1 MRNAFV
7 LLFLLLFNVGFSQ
20 QARQYSFT
28 HYSIT
33 NGLTSNIIS
42 SVVQDD
48 DGYLWIASAN
58 GLQRFDGKSFITFRA
73 SKSKKGGLP
82 DDNIT
87 GVYKDRKGK
96 LWLTFSTNEVGIF
109 DTRTFVFEK
118 VAVSR
123 KPEKEYRGKYF
134 LESPEGNLLLI
145 YIKGGI
151 YKFDAGMQAFVQDRD
166 LIKVPPGW
174 VPESVK
180 WDSYRKK
187 YWIIGEKGIA
197 LFNPANRKLSY
208 NKNNE
213 ENEPVIDKLSH
224 ETYLYGI
231 TPLKNGDLI
240 FAKWPPVTG
249 APSVFH
255 YSRGANS
262 YQSFYL
268 NNKVGLGYIEINGII
283 QQRAGRVWVF
293 GYPFLVEW
301 NIERDNLKLIPNEYR
316 NEQSLKYDYIHSAY
330 EDKQN
335 NLWLCTDNGLF
346 QFNPDAQ
353 VFNSYSL
360 LRENQKEIKEVPI
373 RTVVEVGE
381 HIYVGTWGNG
391 LYIYD
396 KKMNPVP
403 IPSSLLSEAKAG
415 ISIWDMLVHSKT
427 GKIWMVYQG
436 GKVLVYDPVKNT
448 NVQWLPEIFDQ
459 RTIRQI
465 EEDHLGNLWFGNQGG
480 KYVKWDYKAS
490 GGDHKKGYKVVFESR
505 FPHKMFV
512 DKQGYLWVATFGG
525 GLLKVDPST
534 EKIVTKFSDDAPE
547 GFKLSNSV
555 PLDVFQYNDSIVIAI
570 TNCVNLINT
579 KTNKI
584 DIIDTEDGL
593 PSMLPQTGAVDKD
606 GILWLGMLNG
616 ICRANLQKKT
626 FIMYDRRDG
635 IAHDKFTLNGGNYL
649 SDGRM
654 FFATNHDMVVFD
666 PERVAKS
673 VMPVMPVLTSFKQGA
688 KTMLVDSLF
697 REQRLVLPHDK
708 NSISIEYGSLQFT
721 GQNTLHYFYK
731 LENLDKD
738 WIHTEA
744 GTPAIYNYLPPGE
757 YVFKVKTENAD
768 GVTSPELSSFTIVI
782 RPPFWKTWWFY
793 GLVILAVI
801 LILYLIDIERVKKQ
815 KALQSVRTQ
824 IAGNLH
830 REVNDTLNNINVLS
844 EIAKIKADKNIEQS
858 KEFIDQISDKSKYM
872 IEAMDDMLW
881 SIDPVND
888 NMRKT
893 ILRIR
898 ELTEGLMNAYSCD
911 IDLIIDHKVEKLE
924 LDMKQRHDFI
934 FFYKEAV
941 SFLLQRIRCQQVFVN
956 ISQKK
961 SKLLMEILTECDE
974 RANLKAVLGKVVK
987 QRAESLGANVEI
999 MSDRKTLS
1007 LVLQIDL

>member
-1 MRNAFV
+1 KLNIENQEFV
-7 LLFLLLFNVGFSQ
+7 N
-20 QARQYSFT
+20 
-28 HYSIT
+28 
-33 NGLTSNIIS
+33 
-42 SVVQDD
+42 D
-48 DGYLWIASAN
+48 
-58 GLQRFDGKSFITFRA
+58 K
-73 SKSKKGGLP
+73 
-82 DDNIT
+82 
-87 GVYKDRKGK
+87 
-96 LWLTFSTNEVGIF
+96 
-109 DTRTFVFEK
+109 
-118 VAVSR
+118 
-123 KPEKEYRGKYF
+123 
-134 LESPEGNLLLI
+134 
-145 YIKGGI
+145 
-151 YKFDAGMQAFVQDRD
+151 D
-166 LIKVPPGW
+166 LIKAPPGW
-174 VPESVK
+174 IPESVK
-180 WDSYRKK
+180 WDAFRKK
-187 YWIIGEKGIA
+187 YWIVSEKGIA
-197 LFNPANRKLSY
+197 LFNPVNGKVSY
-208 NKNNE
+208 KENNE
-213 ENEPVIDKLSH
+213 ENDPVISKLTN

-231 TPLKNGDLI
+231 TPLNNGDLI
-240 FAKWPPVTG
+240 FAKWPPTTG

-255 YSRGANS
+255 YSRGSNTMK
-262 YQSFYL
+262 SFYL
-268 NNKVGLGYIEINGII
+268 NNKVGLGYIEINGIL
-283 QQRAGRVWVF
+283 QQRGGRVWVF
-293 GYPFLVEW
+293 GHPFLVEW
-301 NIERDNLKLIPNEYR
+301 NIERDIMKLIPNEYR
-316 NEQSLKYDYIHSAY
+316 NEQSLKHDYIHSVF

-346 QFNPDAQ
+346 LFNPDAQ
-353 VFNSYSL
+353 VFNTYSL

-373 RTVVEVGE
+373 RTVLEVGD
-381 HIYVGTWGNG
+381 HIYVGTWGSG

-396 KKMNPVP
+396 KKLNPVP
-403 IPSSLLSEAKAG
+403 IPSSLLSETKAG
-415 ISIWDMLVHSKT
+415 ISIWDMHVHSKT

-436 GKVLVYDPVKNT
+436 GKILVYDPIKNT
-448 NVQWLPEIFDQ
+448 KVEWLPEIFEQ
-459 RTIRQI
+459 RTIRHV
-465 EEDHLGNLWFGNQGG
+465 EEDQMGNLWFGNQGG
-480 KYVKWDYKAS
+480 RYVKWDYKVS
-490 GGDHKKGYKVVFESR
+490 GGDYKKGFKVVFESR
-505 FPHKMFV
+505 FPNKMFV
-512 DKQGYLWVATFGG
+512 DKQGYLWVATFGE
-525 GLLKVDPST
+525 GLLKVNPST
-534 EKIVTKFSDDAPE
+534 EKIVRRFSDDAPDR
-547 GFKLSNSV
+547 FKLSNSV
-555 PLDVFQYNDSIVIAI
+555 PLDVFQYNDSIIIAI
-570 TNCVNLINT
+570 TNCINLINT
-579 KTNKI
+579 RTNEI
-584 DIIDTEDGL
+584 EIVDTEDGL
-593 PSMLPQTGAVDKD
+593 PSLVAQTGAVDKN

-616 ICRANLQKKT
+616 ICRVNLQKKT

-635 IAHDKFTLNGGNYL
+635 ISHDKFTLNGGNYL

-673 VMPVMPVLTSFKQGA
+673 VKPVMPVITSFKQGT

-738 WIHTEA
+738 WIHTES

-768 GVTSPELSSFTIVI
+768 GVTSAELNSFTIVV

-830 REVNDTLNNINVLS
+830 REVNATLNNINVLS

-898 ELTEGLMNAYSCD
+898 ELTEGLMNAYNCD

-934 FFYKEAV
+934 FFYKEAI
-941 SFLLQRIRCQQVFVN
+941 SFLLQRIRCHQVFVN
-956 ISQKK
+956 ISQRKT
-961 SKLLMEILTECDE
+961 KLLMEILTECDE
-974 RANLKAVLGKVVK
+974 RANLKAVLSKVVK

-999 MSDRKTLS
+999 MSDKKTLS
-1007 LVLQIDL
+1007 LVLQVDL